1 MTQRTLLTAAAS
13 ALSLFLSAGPA
24 LPQETAQEAEPTLP
38 ILIQGDDLYLLQLGI
53 GVSVEVVC
61 REATWQETPDG
72 FADLGPCGKLDGET
86 RVDRLLDE
94 LRVTRDL
101 AQEMKERLEQALR
114 ERIAERIRRRVEE
127 GIARRL
133 QVRDEDP

>member
-24 LPQETAQEAEPTLP
+24 LPQEAEPTLP

-72 FADLGPCGKLDGET
+72 VADLGPCGKLDGET
-86 RVDRLLDE
+86 RVHRLLDE

-133 QVRDEDP
+133 QVRGEDP

>member
-1 MTQRTLLTAAAS
+1 MTQGTLLTAAS
-13 ALSLFLSAGPA
+13 AALLILSAGQA
-24 LPQETAQEAEPTLP
+24 RSQETAQEADPPLP

-72 FADLGPCGKLDGET
+72 VADLGPCGKLEGET
-86 RVDRLLDE
+86 RVHRLLDE
-94 LRVTRDL
+94 LQVTGDL
-101 AQEMKERLEQALR
+101 AAEMKNRLEQALR
-114 ERIAERIRRRVEE
+114 ERIAERIRRRVED

-133 QVRDEDP
+133 PVRGEDP